1 MGLNDLDQT
10 GFGETKEE
18 KIIGKANQN
27 KRVQGASSQS
37 GNVDGQD
44 ITYREEN
51 GGRRIRS
58 AANQSGP
65 PSQSSPRKGSEHA
78 GAAIAIALWAGSSP
92 SRYQAMKTR
101 LPVHFKASSATT

>member
-10 GFGETKEE
+10 GFGEIKEE

-51 GGRRIRS
+51 GGRRI
-58 AANQSGP
+58 
-65 PSQSSPRKGSEHA
+65 
-78 GAAIAIALWAGSSP
+78 
-92 SRYQAMKTR
+92 
-101 LPVHFKASSATT
+101 